1 MRTTVQERILSNK
14 DHSPQHI
21 TLGGLRPQHI
31 PNILFKN
38 AQTGGGVW
46 AWGWG
51 AYVLCFMFYARI
63 IYSFLFNKK
72 NVDTYKT
79 YCYN

>member
-1 MRTTVQERILSNK
+1 MGGGIYFFKILIGVKTVRTTVQERILSNK

-38 AQTGGGVW
+38 AQTGGGMGMGV
-46 AWGWG
+46 GS
-51 AYVLCFMFYARI
+51 LMFYALCSNNLFF
-63 IYSFLFNKK
+63 SF
-72 NVDTYKT
+72 
-79 YCYN
+79 